1 MTQQN
6 QFETTLFVN
15 IDDKEFIGYF
25 GNEPYQFNAGEERQ
39 VVKFVATHLAKHL
52 LDRILQEK
60 YSIKNTMAD
69 TEFRRGLMA
78 KVLPE
83 EAVRKNIK
91 PLTPEEE
98 KKALEDVLNK
108 QAELIK
114 EIQSSTKHL
123 EEKLSDRKDLEK
135 KIEDL
140 EKELQKVI
148 KTETKTQEIKKS
160 PGRPKKALPVSPVL
174 DSPTN

>member
-1 MTQQN
+1 MT

-25 GNEPYQFNAGEERQ
+25 GNEPYHFNVGEERQ

-60 YSIKNTMAD
+60 YGVKNTLTD
-69 TEFRRGLMA
+69 TDVRRNLMA

-83 EAVRKNIK
+83 EAVKANIV

-98 KKALEDVLNK
+98 KKALQELLNK
-108 QAELIK
+108 QADTIK
-114 EIQSSTKHL
+114 EIQGVTKHL

-135 KIEDL
+135 EIESL
-140 EKELQKVI
+140 KEQLQKVVL
-148 KTETKTQEIKKS
+148 KETKVEVKK
-160 PGRPKKALPVSPVL
+160 PLGRPKKILPDSPVS